1 MTYRVCKNAHIMQY
15 RQSHQYT
22 VGAQV
27 LIILN
32 TEFRQEKT
40 LHQSWHCVLEH
51 TSSAGFYQCFAF
63 YAVKMVFFIFSYE
76 ATTIFNPELIKVSPR
91 KNTSKQQYALK
102 HNATANWVKGQ
113 KTGACYCTLQ
123 LHFVTHFRFDS
134 KGQIFSCYSA
144 SHWPYYVLS
153 LSLIATLTN
162 CCKPA
167 QGPIGYC
174 EKIMSGRRERTP
186 N

>member
-1 MTYRVCKNAHIMQY
+1 MLSKWCFLYFLMKLLQFLTLSQLTKICMLRH
-15 RQSHQYT
+15 H
-22 VGAQV
+22 
-27 LIILN
+27 L
-32 TEFRQEKT
+32 EKT
-40 LHQSWHCVLEH
+40 L
-51 TSSAGFYQCFAF
+51 
-63 YAVKMVFFIFSYE
+63 
-76 ATTIFNPELIKVSPR
+76 IKISTV
-91 KNTSKQQYALK
+91 YALK

-134 KGQIFSCYSA
+134 IGQIFSYYSA

-174 EKIMSGRRERTP
+174 EKKHVW
-186 N
+186 